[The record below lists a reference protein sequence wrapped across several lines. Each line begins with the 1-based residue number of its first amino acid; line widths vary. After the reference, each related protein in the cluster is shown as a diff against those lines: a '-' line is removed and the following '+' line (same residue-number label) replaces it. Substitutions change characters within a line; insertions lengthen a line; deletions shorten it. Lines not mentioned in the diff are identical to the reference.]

1 MQPPW
6 LAHAVVL
13 SVVHAGGVP
22 EHVPSQKHSKD
33 VWHMVCDV
41 NELQGV
47 AVPVQA
53 EPLHV
58 QPGISMHATWD
69 DSKEH
74 VGEPP
79 SQTAVNLQPDA

>member
-6 LAHAVVL
+6 LGHAVVL
-13 SVVHAGGVP
+13 SVEHAGGVP
-22 EHVPSQKHSKD
+22 VQLPSQKHSND
-33 VWHMVCDV
+33 VWHVLCV
-41 NELQGV
+41 VKEAQGV

-58 QPGISMHATWD
+58 QPGISEHKPCD

-74 VGEPP
+74 DGEPP
-79 SQTAVNLQPDA
+79 SQIALKWQPEA

>member
-13 SVVHAGGVP
+13 SVAHAGGVP
-22 EHVPSQKHSKD
+22 VQLPSQKHSND
-33 VWHMVCDV
+33 VWHMVCV
-41 NELQGV
+41 VKEEQGV

-58 QPGISMHATWD
+58 QPGISMHATCD

-74 VGEPP
+74 GGGLP
-79 SQTAVNLQPDA
+79 SQTALKWQPDA